1 MTRECEIECV
11 PYQGNSLLF
20 VYYVTYVTGGAA
32 FVFLWGKVGV
42 ALLWKRVIIVPQA
55 GADSLVFVRDGNDC
69 NYTFTLH
76 TPLYHNIQVSR

>member
-42 ALLWKRVIIVPQA
+42 ALFMETCNYRSTGRGRLVSVCERWKRLQLHIHTAHSTVPQ
-55 GADSLVFVRDGNDC
+55 
-69 NYTFTLH
+69 H
-76 TPLYHNIQVSR
+76 TGQ